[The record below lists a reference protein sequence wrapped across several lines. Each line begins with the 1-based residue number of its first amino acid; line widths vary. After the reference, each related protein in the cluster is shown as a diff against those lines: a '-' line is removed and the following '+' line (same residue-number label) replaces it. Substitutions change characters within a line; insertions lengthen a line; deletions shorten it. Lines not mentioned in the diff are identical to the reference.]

1 MKVSGRTARFVGR
14 DLRRS
19 KWDARDGLNLR
30 PGTRDG
36 FAKKKK
42 NCEVLSVPTHSQKKI
57 ILLADKTSVAK
68 LAARRQ
74 RVVETTVWRNFRITW
89 QCVRLGLGTPKQSII
104 LGFVIIIRMIS
115 SRRVR
120 RVLEMRNAYEILVA
134 KSEGKRPLGRPG
146 SRWENI
152 KMELR
157 ETGLEVMN
165 WVQLA

>member
-1 MKVSGRTARFVGR
+1 
-14 DLRRS
+14 
-19 KWDARDGLNLR
+19 
-30 PGTRDG
+30 
-36 FAKKKK
+36 
-42 NCEVLSVPTHSQKKI
+42 
-57 ILLADKTSVAK
+57 
-68 LAARRQ
+68 
-74 RVVETTVWRNFRITW
+74 
-89 QCVRLGLGTPKQSII
+89 VRLGLGTPKQSII